1 MIPTTIIQHF
11 EQAICFPS
19 LTNESDCDL
28 ITAQQMSHCL
38 TSVASRDRVAASFT
52 LFRPVTFSG
61 QSCKPGRTLIR
72 DYEKDTGALSIE
84 ARTTGKIR
92 LRIIPFMCFL
102 YLVAFLDRTNI
113 GFAALTMNRELAITS
128 QQFGLL
134 AGIFFFGYFFFE
146 IPSNL
151 LLHRIGA
158 RVWIARI
165 LITWG
170 AVAALTGFVH
180 TVHQLYVVR
189 FLLGLAEAGYYPGV
203 MLYLTY
209 WFRQQERAQA
219 VAWFLTGLPAATI
232 VGAPISGLILDHVHW
247 LGVSSW
253 RWLLILEGVPA
264 IACGLLT
271 YYLLP
276 SRPHEAEFLTTEE
289 KEWVGAELARE
300 EQEKLRQHQYSVF
313 QTLTHG
319 RVWFLVSIYFGMN
332 IGVYTL
338 SFFSPQLVK
347 SLSSGYSNS
356 VVGFLVMIP
365 NLFGFAAMILVSRSS
380 DRTLERRYHVAIP
393 AITGAVALALLPVAR
408 STFASVALLSL
419 LAVGVYSFVGPFWAL
434 PGEFLTGFSAAAG
447 IALINCV
454 GNLGSFTG
462 PYVIGSIGQKTG
474 NLSGGFIFAGIAL
487 LVAATLV
494 LLLPRRTRPNQ

>member
-1 MIPTTIIQHF
+1 
-11 EQAICFPS
+11 
-19 LTNESDCDL
+19 
-28 ITAQQMSHCL
+28 
-38 TSVASRDRVAASFT
+38 
-52 LFRPVTFSG
+52 
-61 QSCKPGRTLIR
+61 
-72 DYEKDTGALSIE
+72 
-84 ARTTGKIR
+84 
-92 LRIIPFMCFL
+92 
-102 YLVAFLDRTNI
+102 
-113 GFAALTMNRELAITS
+113 
-128 QQFGLL
+128 
-134 AGIFFFGYFFFE
+134 
-146 IPSNL
+146 
-151 LLHRIGA
+151 
-158 RVWIARI
+158 
-165 LITWG
+165 
-170 AVAALTGFVH
+170 VH
-180 TVHQLYVVR
+180 TLHQLYVVR
-189 FLLGLAEAGYYPGV
+189 FLLGLAEAGYYPGI

-253 RWLLILEGVPA
+253 RWLLILEGTPA

-276 SRPHEAEFLTTEE
+276 SRPHEAGFLTTEE
-289 KEWVGAELARE
+289 KEWVCAELARE

-313 QTLTHG
+313 QTLTNG
-319 RVWFLVSIYFGMN
+319 RVWLLVSIYFRMN

-338 SFFSPQLVK
+338 SFFAPQLVK

-365 NLFGFAAMILVSRSS
+365 NLFGLAAMILVSRSS
-380 DRTLERRYHVAIP
+380 DRRLERRSHVAIP
-393 AITGAVALALLPVAR
+393 AITGAVALALLAVAR
-408 STFASVALLSL
+408 SSFVSVALLSL

-454 GNLGSFTG
+454 GNLGSFAG
-462 PYVIGSIGQKTG
+462 PYVIGSIDQKTG
-474 NLSGGFIFAGIAL
+474 SLSGGFIFAGVAL

-494 LLLPRRTRPNQ
+494 LLLPRRTRPNQN